1 MAKAKELPKSKASN
15 TANTEEQKP
24 LEYPYKPHYCSF
36 CRRQADEVR
45 RLIAGP
51 NGIFICN
58 ECVEVCIK
66 IFLDDGVGDYKIEF
80 YRFLTKI
87 IKETKISKTV
97 KSDKKKAGKNHA

>member
-1 MAKAKELPKSKASN
+1 MVTSKSGKKTASN
-15 TANTEEQKP
+15 TANTEEPKP
-24 LEYPYKPHYCSF
+24 LEYPLKPHYCSF

-80 YRFLTKI
+80 YRLLTKLL
-87 IKETKISKTV
+87 KEAKPAKKYS
-97 KSDKKKAGKNHA
+97 SDKKKAGKNHA